1 MSFKNRNMSVIA
13 YANGFTL
20 WHYVA
25 ESGETLQDITE
36 NQKYFTPMHSLVNVG
51 DIIIINADGS
61 AAFRTITEIKGSDS
75 IKLDTLK

>member
-25 ESGETLQDITE
+25 ESGETLKGITE
-36 NQKYFTPMHSLVNVG
+36 NQKYFTPIHSLMNVS
-51 DIIIINADGS
+51 DVIIINADETGI
-61 AAFRTITEIKGSDS
+61 RVVDEIKGGESV
-75 IKLDTLK
+75 KLGNLK